1 MTSLT
6 GMFRG
11 RAVWVG
17 GTTTCVSIKYCVLW
31 CLYGLLLMSYCESQ
45 DREESLRQL
54 GMDSG
59 GWKGHRRG
67 EITNYS
73 VHFNL
78 WGSTQQRCNLASV
91 FLCLWNTGQR
101 SCSRCGITD
110 ASPALPSA
118 VANKTKTTR
127 VTNRGPTGLLKD
139 TGRSSAFRNLRGETS
154 SMFFQQHSR
163 ILAGPQRTTMTW
175 MNENL
180 HRVTVSFNLD
190 VKSSAMSR
198 EDWWEQ
204 VSFAF
209 STFLEFNIL
218 SIDLK
223 RCLFT

>member
-17 GTTTCVSIKYCVLW
+17 GTTTCVSIKYCLLW

-101 SCSRCGITD
+101 SCSQCGITD
-110 ASPALPSA
+110 ASPALPRA
-118 VANKTKTTR
+118 VANKTKQRASQTE
-127 VTNRGPTGLLKD
+127 GPLGCWKTLGDLLPFEIWEEKHLPCSFNSTVESWLD
-139 TGRSSAFRNLRGETS
+139 LRGQLWPGWMRTFTESQFLSTLMLKALLCPGKTDESKSVLLFRLSLSSTS
-154 SMFFQQHSR
+154 FQ
-163 ILAGPQRTTMTW
+163 
-175 MNENL
+175 
-180 HRVTVSFNLD
+180 
-190 VKSSAMSR
+190 
-198 EDWWEQ
+198 
-204 VSFAF
+204 
-209 STFLEFNIL
+209 
-218 SIDLK
+218 
-223 RCLFT
+223 